1 MTVIDL
7 TATGGNMK
15 QTSHQQQRHSVD
27 TIETTYPV
35 KSVTFNTCSDL
46 YLQWSSRKRMYAKAA
61 LGLAVRIEYA
71 DTIDQCT
78 NVDQPLTI
86 LALHGAPGSH
96 HDFKPFIEY
105 FGSKNIRI
113 IVPNYPDFNLTIR
126 SKVFRHSAEEKYHF
140 VKEFLQAINVQSI
153 DLLLAHSSAIYPAVL
168 LSDDTRSNVKIRS
181 VAFFNPAGHRRIMA
195 MRPAWFT
202 EGSVKVYQN
211 KLGRMVFNAFGK
223 SFIKAT
229 NTVTVKPEN
238 MNNVILSAQTMRYS
252 NYKQLEKGLVNLRDS
267 GKPSL
272 WVFSKNDRLVE
283 KEIFYE
289 MVDIMGAKDE
299 NFQTYDDNGTLISK
313 YQNDSNLRVIAFEIG
328 GHYAF
333 LKYSDEVIDQCDKF
347 LNFVNQLKKG

>member
-1 MTVIDL
+1 MFLVVVAVVELENCNHQVRKTNLSFHIHTCNHLVVTKAYLKIMTVIDL

-113 IVPNYPDFNLTIR
+113 IVPNYPGMFLIYIYIYLT
-126 SKVFRHSAEEKYHF
+126 A
-140 VKEFLQAINVQSI
+140 
-153 DLLLAHSSAIYPAVL
+153 
-168 LSDDTRSNVKIRS
+168 
-181 VAFFNPAGHRRIMA
+181 
-195 MRPAWFT
+195 
-202 EGSVKVYQN
+202 
-211 KLGRMVFNAFGK
+211 
-223 SFIKAT
+223 
-229 NTVTVKPEN
+229 
-238 MNNVILSAQTMRYS
+238 
-252 NYKQLEKGLVNLRDS
+252 
-267 GKPSL
+267 
-272 WVFSKNDRLVE
+272 
-283 KEIFYE
+283 
-289 MVDIMGAKDE
+289 
-299 NFQTYDDNGTLISK
+299 
-313 YQNDSNLRVIAFEIG
+313 
-328 GHYAF
+328 
-333 LKYSDEVIDQCDKF
+333 
-347 LNFVNQLKKG
+347 